1 MKDLIKNNWING
13 LGILFIF
20 TAFLYF
26 LKIAIDYGWF
36 PPEVRAAS
44 GLMIG
49 TSSLFVGFKLYR
61 KNQKPFSEIV
71 SGLGIA
77 IIYATLAYVSFSET
91 ISWSH
96 NAMLISTIALSAFSS
111 YFAVKLNMRIL
122 YITSTVGALITPL
135 VLKASDTQ
143 DLMLFIYLLVIN
155 ISVLYISVIKKWHE
169 LKIISFVS
177 SVLIYTTYYI
187 LFDPIQWGRPF
198 FYISSFFLVY
208 TISSVVESWKME
220 KNEIGL
226 NQYLD
231 LMNTINFV
239 FWSNF
244 ILNQFDIPHTL
255 PMIIVGIIF
264 LTIGSLKYFL
274 KDKKIELGNCSYLF
288 FGIIVMAIGCS
299 DSGLLLTNGINY
311 VVNTAIWLILISTL
325 FIFGKKTN
333 KFPVILSAYGSF
345 LILVIYWYSVAW
357 NVEWLPLFGIKYI
370 PFLNLGAFI
379 WMGLAFL
386 GFYFSK
392 YETNHELTTSYI
404 DKKTLS
410 TLLATFSHLIVGG
423 LLTVQI
429 VNLWTA
435 YEISFIKLHLAVSIC
450 WLIYAL
456 TIYLW
461 SNYANNKIFKY
472 VGGAVLGITSL
483 KIFIFDLSG
492 SATFQK
498 VIFLAVAGGLI
509 LLIGKINRKKMKKI
523 ND

>member
-26 LKIAIDYGWF
+26 LKVAIDYGWF

-44 GLMIG
+44 GLAIG
-49 TSSLFVGFKLYR
+49 ASSLFIGFKLYK
-61 KNQKPFSEIV
+61 KNNNPFSEIV

-77 IIYATLAYVSFSET
+77 TIFATLSYISFSES

-96 NAMLISTIALSAFSS
+96 NAMLISTIALSAFTS
-111 YFAVKLNMRIL
+111 YFAVKMNMRIL
-122 YITSTVGALITPL
+122 YITATIGALITPL

-155 ISVLYISVIKKWHE
+155 ISVLYISATKKWHE
-169 LKIISFVS
+169 LKIISFIS
-177 SVLIYTTYYI
+177 SILIYTTYYI

-208 TISSVVESWKME
+208 TISSVIETWKSD
-220 KNEIGL
+220 KNELGL

-231 LMNTINFV
+231 LMNAINFV

-244 ILNQFDIPHTL
+244 ILTQFDIPHTL
-255 PMIIVGIIF
+255 PMIIVGVIF
-264 LTIGSLKYFL
+264 LSIGSLKYFL
-274 KDKKIELGNCSYLF
+274 KDKKLELGNSAYLSL
-288 FGIIVMAIGCS
+288 GIIVMAIACS
-299 DSGLLLTNGINY
+299 DTGLLLTNGINY
-311 VVNTAIWLILISTL
+311 VVNSAIWLILILAL
-325 FIFGKKTN
+325 FIFGKQLKN
-333 KFPVILSAYGSF
+333 FPIILTAYGSF
-345 LILVIYWYSVAW
+345 LVLVIYWYVVSW
-357 NVEWLPLFGIKYI
+357 DVEWISVFGIKYI
-370 PFLNLGAFI
+370 PFLNLGALI
-379 WMGLAFL
+379 WIGLAFL

-392 YETNHELTTSYI
+392 FESNHELTSNYF

-410 TLLATFSHLIVGG
+410 TLLATLGHIIVGG

-435 YEISFIKLHLAVSIC
+435 YDISFIKLHLATSIC
-450 WLIYAL
+450 WIIYAL

-461 SNYANNKIFKY
+461 SNYSNNKIFKY
-472 VGGAVLGITSL
+472 LGGAVLGITSL

-492 SATFQK
+492 TATFQK
-498 VIFLAVAGGLI
+498 VIFLAIVGVLI
-509 LLIGKINRKKMKKI
+509 LIIGKIDTKKVS
-523 ND
+523 